1 MLDWNELPYQR
12 LLLLTQLRNIDIR
25 LRDIWRRNGSYG
37 VVYIHRELRILEIE
51 LSWHSLSFQMVN
63 LVMLL
68 ELSAPLNILLDDLLL
83 VNNTRQVIELVA
95 NCVPHEVIKS
105 LGLRIL
111 TRKELIKRL
120 LMVQISLCLLHV
132 FWSELIF
139 VPLLLALFFD
149 DILQSLTVSHHIFS
163 VCQFRNFR
171 DLDWSI
177 DFIHR
182 TWVGA
187 LVNYRKIWWLGSK
200 VKLSFYQNLNHSLP
214 FLELMKAQ

>member
-1 MLDWNELPYQR
+1 
-12 LLLLTQLRNIDIR
+12 
-25 LRDIWRRNGSYG
+25 
-37 VVYIHRELRILEIE
+37 
-51 LSWHSLSFQMVN
+51 MVN

-132 FWSELIF
+132 F
-139 VPLLLALFFD
+139 
-149 DILQSLTVSHHIFS
+149 
-163 VCQFRNFR
+163 
-171 DLDWSI
+171 
-177 DFIHR
+177 
-182 TWVGA
+182 
-187 LVNYRKIWWLGSK
+187 
-200 VKLSFYQNLNHSLP
+200 
-214 FLELMKAQ
+214 